1 MIEDEKLGL
10 KIAENSDEKF
20 WTETKEKCEE
30 AIEAEERNL
39 KINRTMIK
47 LCEEELKKFPK
58 PNYVN

>member
-30 AIEAEERNL
+30 GIKSAKRNILLDEKLIE
-39 KINRTMIK
+39 
-47 LCEEELKKFPK
+47 LCNEQLKKPTS
-58 PNYVN
+58 YIS

>member
-30 AIEAEERNL
+30 GIKSAKRNILLDEKLIE
-39 KINRTMIK
+39 
-47 LCEEELKKFPK
+47 LCDEQLKKFTS
-58 PNYVN
+58 YIS